1 MNTMELNTENE
12 IANANYVLQRKNGVW
27 SAMGS
32 GMNARVMCFM
42 VDADKNL
49 YAGGFFTTADGNAAL
64 GIAKWDWVTWAALP
78 DGGLS
83 GGASPACH
91 AIVGMPDGRLFAA
104 GAFTDAGGTAAK
116 GIAMHDGTNWSSIGN
131 LLTGAAD
138 PGQGYAL
145 AKDPNGNIYVGGLFA
160 TAGGVSAVNIAK
172 WDGTTWSALGSGCNN
187 YVTGL
192 LWGIDGNLY
201 ASGVFTE
208 AGGVAAVG
216 IAKWDGVDWS
226 PVGGDCAGG
235 SAAGYAIA
243 QRANGEIVLG
253 GSFTSVA
260 GIAANNIAAWNG
272 STWRAL
278 GSGVNAGVQDLGFSP
293 NGNLI
298 VGGVFTIIDDLTIG
312 DRIGVWNWS
321 TWQPLDIDLPG
332 TPTIYAMQ
340 TDEDTLYIGF
350 DSAGIALTAGAALS
364 TIENEGTAKTYP
376 KFTISRSGGTTAKLQ
391 SIRNLTTG
399 HALLFDWALQDGE
412 TISID
417 LTPGQK
423 TINSTAIGNALNKLL
438 PSSDIGSFCLDPG
451 ENEITLYISTT
462 GSPIL
467 TALIQWE
474 TQFATLDGAAS

>member
-1 MNTMELNTENE
+1 MNTVELNTENE
-12 IANANYVLQRKNGVW
+12 IANANYVLQKKNGVW

-32 GMNARVMCFM
+32 GMNARVVCFM

-64 GIAKWDWVTWAALP
+64 GIAKWNWVAWAALA

-83 GGASPACH
+83 GGVSPACY

-116 GIAMHDGTNWSSIGN
+116 GIAVHDGTNWSSIGD
-131 LLTGAAD
+131 LLTTALD
-138 PGQGYAL
+138 PGHGYAL
-145 AKDPNGNIYVGGLFA
+145 AKDPDGNIYVGGLFA
-160 TAGGVSAVNIAK
+160 TAGGVAASNIAK
-172 WDGTTWSALGSGCNN
+172 WDGTTWSALGAGCNN

-201 ASGVFTE
+201 ASGVFTQ
-208 AGGVAAVG
+208 AGGVAAIG
-216 IAKWDGVDWS
+216 IAKWDGANWS
-226 PVGGDCAGG
+226 AVGGDCAGA

-243 QRANGEIVLG
+243 QRANGEIILG

-260 GIAANNIAAWNG
+260 GVDANYVAAWNG
-272 STWRAL
+272 SAWRAL
-278 GSGVNAGVQDLGFSP
+278 GDGVNGGVQALGFDPS
-293 NGNLI
+293 GNLI
-298 VGGVFTIIDDLTIG
+298 VGGVFTMIGGLTIG
-312 DRIGVWNWS
+312 AQIGVWNWS
-321 TWQPLDIDLPG
+321 TWQPLDVDLPG
-332 TPTIYAMQ
+332 TPTVYAVRS
-340 TDEDTLYIGF
+340 DEETLYIGF

-399 HALLFDWALQDGE
+399 HALLFDWPLQDGE
-412 TISID
+412 IVTID

-423 TINSTAIGNALNKLL
+423 QINSTVTPNAIDKLL
-438 PSSDIGSFCLDPG
+438 ASSDLGSFCMDPG
-451 ENEITLYISTT
+451 ENEITLYISSV
-462 GSPIL
+462 GSPTL

-474 TQFATLDGAAS
+474 TQFATLDGAAL